1 MSKSEL
7 FDNLD
12 NLEEIWIIWTWNK
25 WLADMPFRYCSVFLK
40 QLHNLSKLNFCFRV
54 HICRASSLSKIK
66 STNKTQFANSYHG

>member
-25 WLADMPFRYCSVFLK
+25 WLANMPFRYCSVFLK
-40 QLHNLSKLNFCFRV
+40 NSPIRGWGGLSKMF
-54 HICRASSLSKIK
+54 KK
-66 STNKTQFANSYHG
+66 SPKCP